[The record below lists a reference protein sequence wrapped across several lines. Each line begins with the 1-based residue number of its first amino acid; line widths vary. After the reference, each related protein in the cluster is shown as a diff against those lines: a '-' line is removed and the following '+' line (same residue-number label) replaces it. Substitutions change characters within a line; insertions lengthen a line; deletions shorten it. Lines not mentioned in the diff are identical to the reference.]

1 MIRLEDIYDKFNGEL
16 EIYKKGEWMP
26 LTEGYCKEFDLDLQF
41 GKMGEKF
48 VQDVLEGDSKIEIKT
63 ERDIWKTTGNIAIE
77 IRYKGEN
84 SGITTTEASTWIH
97 LLSYKDVIEGGFMLN
112 VKKLKE
118 RIKELKKEGKINIVM
133 GGDENQSQMVL
144 IPIKEIFLIK

>member
-1 MIRLEDIYDKFNGEL
+1 
-16 EIYKKGEWMP
+16 MP

>member
-1 MIRLEDIYDKFNGEL
+1 MISLEYIYDKFNGEL
-16 EIYKKGEWMP
+16 NIYKKGEWVP
-26 LTEGYCKEFDLDLQF
+26 LTKGYCKEFDLDLQF

-97 LLSYKDVIEGGFMLN
+97 LLCYKDVIEGGFILN

-118 RIKELKKEGKINIVM
+118 RIKELKEEGKINIVM

-144 IPIKEIFLIK
+144 IPIK